1 MIDLKHYFTTMKS
14 CIAEKQCK
22 LGKAL
27 DIEAPLFLTKHI
39 TVFYYYFLS
48 IEKTVICYVKN
59 NGAPISSAFPYL
71 HCFSAM
77 QLFIVGSRDMNQEI
91 YFNLF

>member
-27 DIEAPLFLTKHI
+27 DIEALTNCK
-39 TVFYYYFLS
+39 FSYNRKL
-48 IEKTVICYVKN
+48 N
-59 NGAPISSAFPYL
+59 NKVT
-71 HCFSAM
+71 
-77 QLFIVGSRDMNQEI
+77 FIVPIPFSYQLLVHSIDTLALCH
-91 YFNLF
+91 FNK

>member
-39 TVFYYYFLS
+39 TVFYYFKFDILT
-48 IEKTVICYVKN
+48 IE
-59 NGAPISSAFPYL
+59 
-71 HCFSAM
+71 AM
-77 QLFIVGSRDMNQEI
+77 VA
-91 YFNLF
+91 